1 MTFIAFCEAII
12 ERPLL
17 EHEIKLIKYLEEHP
31 DAKVVYPRARGL
43 TKMPYQE
50 WLSILHVLYKG
61 CGKECRNELSVRPVS
76 GQT

>member
-17 EHEIKLIKYLEEHP
+17 EHEINLIKYLGENP
-31 DAKVVYPRARGL
+31 DAKVVYPKARGL

-50 WLSILHVLYKG
+50 WISILHVLYKG
-61 CGKECRNELSVRPVS
+61 CGKESRNELSVRPVS

>member
-31 DAKVVYPRARGL
+31 DAKVIYPKAGTTICIPRISLR
-43 TKMPYQE
+43 
-50 WLSILHVLYKG
+50 S
-61 CGKECRNELSVRPVS
+61 
-76 GQT
+76 